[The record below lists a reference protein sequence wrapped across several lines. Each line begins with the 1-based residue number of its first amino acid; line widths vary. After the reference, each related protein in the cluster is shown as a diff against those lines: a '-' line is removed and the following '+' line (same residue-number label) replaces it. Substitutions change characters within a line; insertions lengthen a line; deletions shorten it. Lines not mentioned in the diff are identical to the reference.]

1 MTMQMISN
9 IDKFKDLKIT
19 CNETYISL
27 FKVNW
32 VCDEVYIY
40 MHAQLLSK
48 VPDRIW
54 NLMYCNALEYYTVLP
69 VAPSF
74 DDVHLLQNEA
84 EDVSENLK
92 VESIDDDDNDDL
104 SEDTNQFQAPLESFH
119 LTSHQVPLLFNLKL
133 LSRSF
138 RYKSTFS
145 SVLTS
150 KWADPHLA
158 AQRTPGPLSAQ
169 QPFVQFRFFIF
180 V

>member
-69 VAPSF
+69 VAPSY
-74 DDVHLLQNEA
+74 Q
-84 EDVSENLK
+84 
-92 VESIDDDDNDDL
+92 
-104 SEDTNQFQAPLESFH
+104 
-119 LTSHQVPLLFNLKL
+119 
-133 LSRSF
+133 
-138 RYKSTFS
+138 
-145 SVLTS
+145 
-150 KWADPHLA
+150 
-158 AQRTPGPLSAQ
+158 
-169 QPFVQFRFFIF
+169 
-180 V
+180 